1 MESFTQQ
8 AMIETETMA
17 EAWRWLC
24 HSRRNTPAN
33 ADIWHLRFHWAKQRD
48 EFWQRVQ
55 GGQYRLSPM
64 QVNYRRD
71 GDSLAQWCAP
81 DALALKWAAL
91 QIQHALPVQPS
102 CHHVA
107 GCRGGRNSLSQIDAL
122 IKEGYQYVYRTD
134 IRGYYRH
141 INKTQLWLH
150 VCRYVSDTAIQKL
163 LHQYIWYA
171 VEQGGEIVTPPSG
184 ISRGCALSPLL
195 GASFL
200 WRIDST
206 FSNDKDLFYARY
218 MDDFI
223 FLSPRRWPVK
233 RATKRLLHHFDLFDF
248 STHPDKTQMGRISK
262 GFDWLGVWFTQNGAA
277 GIAPRALTNHHTR
290 RLRLEEQARKQ
301 GLSERAIVDRVQE
314 YEKRWNIWAR
324 SMLHAASCM
333 RFCATLSEQK
343 NANPSNEK
351 HRPSCKNGALHAVN
365 RTPPDN
371 VRGNH
376 RNHQHNHRCDPS
388 QRNQHK
394 LR

>member
-102 CHHVA
+102 CHHVV

-171 VEQGGEIVTPPSG
+171 VEQGGEIVTPHQGLVEAAHSVHCSVLHFCG
-184 ISRGCALSPLL
+184 ESIARFLMIRTCFMHDTWMTLFFCRL
-195 GASFL
+195 GAGQS
-200 WRIDST
+200 S
-206 FSNDKDLFYARY
+206 
-218 MDDFI
+218 
-223 FLSPRRWPVK
+223 
-233 RATKRLLHHFDLFDF
+233 
-248 STHPDKTQMGRISK
+248 
-262 GFDWLGVWFTQNGAA
+262 
-277 GIAPRALTNHHTR
+277 R
-290 RLRLEEQARKQ
+290 RLNAYFTTSISLNFQPIPIKPKWEKYQK
-301 GLSERAIVDRVQE
+301 GLIGS
-314 YEKRWNIWAR
+314 
-324 SMLHAASCM
+324 ASGL
-333 RFCATLSEQK
+333 RIT
-343 NANPSNEK
+343 
-351 HRPSCKNGALHAVN
+351 G
-365 RTPPDN
+365 PP
-371 VRGNH
+371 V
-376 RNHQHNHRCDPS
+376 
-388 QRNQHK
+388 
-394 LR
+394 